1 MKILI
6 IALIFFLFNIKLNAQ
21 KKGDEENAAS
31 NATNP
36 LAFVTKLQ
44 FQPNYNFLDEGG
56 DQLSLISRIIQP
68 TESIGLP
75 FIKSKDPSKVYTIY
89 RLEFPLI
96 SQTLNDSINVVNGTG
111 ISDMV
116 YLDVISFKQKWGLLG
131 IGPALIMPTAS
142 PEFFGSGK
150 WSAGLAGVVLY
161 TKTKGM
167 QIGALAQQYVSFA
180 GNENKED
187 LNFMFL
193 QPIFNLILGKGFF
206 FQFSPTIKLDWQK
219 SEYTLPIGPSIGKAF
234 AKNLSMSIG
243 TEYLVSGPSKG
254 DFIIKLNINA
264 MFAKL

>member
-1 MKILI
+1 MKTLI
-6 IALIFFLFNIKLNAQ
+6 VAIIIFLFNIKLYAQ
-21 KKGDEENAAS
+21 KEKAEENAAS

-44 FQPNYNFLDEGG
+44 FQPNYNFLDGGG

-68 TESIGLP
+68 SESIGLP
-75 FIKSKDPSKVYTIY
+75 FIKSKDPSKIYTIY

-96 SQTLNDSINVVNGTG
+96 SQTLADSVTTGNGTG
-111 ISDMV
+111 ISDMAI
-116 YLDVISFKQKWGLLG
+116 LDVISIKQKWGLLG

-150 WSAGLAGVVLY
+150 WSAGLAGVLLY

-167 QIGALAQQYVSFA
+167 QIGALAQQYISFA
-180 GNENKED
+180 GSESKED
-187 LNFMFL
+187 VNFMLL
-193 QPIFNLILGKGFF
+193 QPIFNLILGQGFF
-206 FQFSPTIKLDWQK
+206 FQFSPIMKLDWQK
-219 SEYTLPIGPSIGKAF
+219 GEYTLPIGPSFGKAF

-243 TEYLVSGPSKG
+243 TEYLASGPSKG